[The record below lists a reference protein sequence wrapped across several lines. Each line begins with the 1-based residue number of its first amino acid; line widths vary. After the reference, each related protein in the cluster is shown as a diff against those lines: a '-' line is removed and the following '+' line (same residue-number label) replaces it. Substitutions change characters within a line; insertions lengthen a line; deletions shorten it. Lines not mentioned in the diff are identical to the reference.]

1 MRLKRMTRD
10 FMRQM
15 GWAMPT
21 ARLLLPLAL
30 CATAGCASDAVLAIP
45 AWTTPVDIGGQP
57 VQVTLSGS
65 AQVVRG
71 VPGAA
76 GQPDEGLRLNLLVD
90 LTDLNAHLTDLLR
103 ERIHQ
108 DDRCGVRID
117 LQHAVLR
124 PASPG
129 ANLVADAHVESFV
142 CAKAFGKKMSTRLLG
157 GDATIEV
164 RLTPRIEEGQT
175 LKMDGEVVAI
185 RATGALGDL
194 LRSEPLGSKLRE
206 KLASSVANALHR
218 CLERWKES
226 LPPQARDVATIESAR
241 FADPG
246 PGRLGLVV
254 RADVR
259 VPVELARGL
268 LEKLHSGRHDNE

>member
-1 MRLKRMTRD
+1 MQ
-10 FMRQM
+10 QM
-15 GWAMPT
+15 KLAVLA
-21 ARLLLPLAL
+21 ARLLPLLAL
-30 CATAGCASDAVLAIP
+30 CAAALCAADGVLAIP

-57 VQVTLSGS
+57 VQVTLSGT
-65 AQVVRG
+65 AQVVRAM
-71 VPGAA
+71 PGAA
-76 GQPDEGLRLNLLVD
+76 GQPEDGLRLNLLVD

-129 ANLVADAHVESFV
+129 AVLVADAHVESYV

-157 GDATIEV
+157 GDATLEV
-164 RLTPRIEEGQT
+164 RLTPRIEAGQT
-175 LKMDGEVVAI
+175 LKLDGEVVAI

-218 CLERWKES
+218 TLERWKES
-226 LPPQARDVATIESAR
+226 LPPQARDVATIDSAR
-241 FADPG
+241 FTDLG
-246 PGRLGLVV
+246 PGRLGLEV

-268 LEKLHSGRHDNE
+268 IEKLHSGRHDNQ